1 LPSESTRGENISAV
15 EKEKIRSVYIQT
27 LGCKVNQ
34 YESDAVLQSFEKR
47 GFRKAIGDESPD
59 VYLVNTC
66 TVTATADQKS
76 RQMIR
81 RARNKHPFAL
91 IIAMGCQVQMSQ
103 TGSEAD
109 ICVGTK
115 DKMTAVDRAIAWLSG
130 SPAKID
136 SGFVLPGH
144 DPVLSHE
151 TARAYIKIEDGCD
164 NYCSYCIIPYA
175 RGRVTS
181 RPSDEIIREAY
192 ELGKNGFHEI
202 VLTGIHICSYGK
214 DFGFGIGALYDLL
227 QEINRIPE
235 ITRIRLGSIEPN
247 SITEQ
252 FISDLAAISK
262 LCPHFHISL
271 QSGSDSVLMKM
282 NRKYDTAHYRKVV
295 FWLRNQYPDASIT
308 TDIIVGFPTETENE
322 HRESIT
328 FCREIQFAK
337 IHVFPFSARQ
347 GTKAA
352 EMRPFVPTEVANI
365 RKASFLALSDACGE
379 QFSQKILG
387 KSVSVLVESC
397 DEKNRYSGYTR
408 EYVRAY
414 LPYHSEISVG
424 EEIDVIVDSYSCG
437 VLFCK

>member
-1 LPSESTRGENISAV
+1 MQENLKSPSESTSE
-15 EKEKIRSVYIQT
+15 EKETKKSVYIQT

-34 YESDAVLQSFEKR
+34 YESDAVLQSFERR
-47 GFRKAIGDESPD
+47 GFRKADGEESPD
-59 VYLVNTC
+59 VYLINTC

-81 RARNKHPFAL
+81 RARKKHPSAL

-115 DKMTAVDRAIAWLSG
+115 DKMTAVDRAIAWLAG
-130 SPAKID
+130 SPAVID
-136 SGFVLPGH
+136 SVCVLPGQE
-144 DPVLSHE
+144 PVLSHE

-181 RPSDEIIREAY
+181 RQCDEIIREAY
-192 ELGKNGFHEI
+192 ELGKSGFHEI

-214 DFGFGIGALYDLL
+214 DFGYGIEALYDLL
-227 QEINRIPE
+227 QKINQIPE
-235 ITRIRLGSIEPN
+235 ITRIRLGSLEPN
-247 SITEQ
+247 SITES
-252 FISDLAAISK
+252 FVSDLSSISK

-271 QSGSDSVLMKM
+271 QSGSDSVLLKM

-295 FWLRNQYPDASIT
+295 FWLRNLYPKASIT
-308 TDIIVGFPTETENE
+308 TDIIVGFPTETEKE
-322 HRESIT
+322 HRESLS
-328 FCREIQFAK
+328 FCQEMQFAK

-347 GTKAA
+347 GTLAA
-352 EMRPFVPTEVANI
+352 EMRPFVPSEVANI
-365 RKASFLALSDACGE
+365 RKDVFLALSDACTD
-379 QFSQKILG
+379 QFSQKFLG

-397 DEKNRYSGYTR
+397 DEENRYSGYTR

-414 LPYHSEISVG
+414 LPYRSFISVG
-424 EEIDVIVDSYSCG
+424 DEIDVMVESHSCG
-437 VLFCK
+437 VLLCK